1 MNAKISIERPRHPS
15 LPTTSGRRF
24 ESGHKLQ
31 KNPFVLADKGVLS
44 LSKFLFDKLS
54 KHFQNFHKSSENA
67 VIENERHP

>member
-1 MNAKISIERPRHPS
+1 MEVSHHKQYGALLK
-15 LPTTSGRRF
+15 
-24 ESGHKLQ
+24 ESS
-31 KNPFVLADKGVLS
+31 VLLS